1 MFFSVRPLRTSDKQI
16 PLNPVVVPA
25 AAAAAADGVGD
36 AVVVKD
42 SGKNHNIM

>member
-16 PLNPVVVPA
+16 PLNPVVVA
-25 AAAAAADGVGD
+25 AAAVGD

>member
-1 MFFSVRPLRTSDKQI
+1 MFFSMRPLRTSDKQI
-16 PLNPVVVPA
+16 PLNPVVV

-42 SGKNHNIM
+42 S